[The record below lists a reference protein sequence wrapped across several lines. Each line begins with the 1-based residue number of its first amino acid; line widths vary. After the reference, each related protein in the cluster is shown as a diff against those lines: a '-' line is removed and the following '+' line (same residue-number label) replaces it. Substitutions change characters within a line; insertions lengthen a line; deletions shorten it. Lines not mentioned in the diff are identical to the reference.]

1 METIPADKA
10 TERLK
15 LHTHAQQDA
24 TLVRCV
30 GRLTMESAPLL
41 KTEVKG
47 LIAQKKRVILDLH
60 EVVQMDSSGLGALV
74 ALYISSKGANCEFR
88 VVNMSK
94 PIRELLSLSNL
105 LLLFESCGRSGT
117 RPV

>member
-1 METIPADKA
+1 METAPLEKA
-10 TERLK
+10 AERLK
-15 LHTHAQQDA
+15 LHTEAGEDA
-24 TLVRCV
+24 TLVRCS
-30 GRLTMESAPLL
+30 GWLTMESAPRL

-47 LIAQKKRVILDLH
+47 HIARCKRVVLDLH
-60 EVVQMDSSGLGALV
+60 EVEKMDSSGLGALV
-74 ALYISSKGANCEFR
+74 ALYISSKGANCEFQ

-94 PIRELLSLSNL
+94 PIRDLLSLSNL